1 MVIVKRRFSSIYK
14 KNGDETADNMLVDSV
29 TAGREAREQVL
40 NRTNHHLHNL

>member
-1 MVIVKRRFSSIYK
+1 MNKT
-14 KNGDETADNMLVDSV
+14 NGDETEGNMLVDYV